1 MKKHYIFSLCLCFL
15 CTTFLSRLPAQ
26 EYNNFDLNK
35 YYTPD
40 IVRNALGFGM
50 SINDNF
56 NSHSSSNDTISSNY
70 LRWYFNP
77 TFSRYKDTRKRITTF
92 SVGGTT
98 NGSSQ
103 QSNNLYRS
111 RYSDNNALINYNTSF
126 YNKKNNFLTFNASG
140 NYTDNSSDI
149 NQKNDAG
156 EIILENYNKSN
167 RWNLRASIGIG
178 KGRIE
183 QVTDARQAVYILD
196 ELSKRGKL
204 TKTLSDIEIFN
215 FAQTISKVKN
225 KRFLDA
231 RLHRIDEI
239 TTVDSFL
246 VKNNYLTSQDAGYF
260 STLYD
265 FWEYGDLYY
274 RGSGQSFEINITPT
288 VTIDKYTFK
297 TTNNLDENRSTDR
310 TYNAD
315 LNLIYRFEK
324 SVGLNWQHSLTT
336 SLALG
341 ISDYDTEHQLQTNGI
356 RTNGTFIVNYYLSFY
371 PSTRTSFSINAY
383 HNNSLLFYK
392 NTTISH
398 VVEPDYRANNI
409 SSAIRASVNYYFSP
423 QLRLSGNAGLNYTYK
438 SINYNDLK
446 EKYFNPGIGASV
458 NYYFF

>member
-15 CTTFLSRLPAQ
+15 CTTSFFRLSAQ

-40 IVRNALGFGM
+40 IVRNALDFGM

-56 NSHSSSNDTISSNY
+56 NSQSSSSDTISSNY

-77 TFSRYKDTRKRITTF
+77 TFSRYKDTRKRVTTL

-103 QSNNLYRS
+103 QSSNLYRS
-111 RYSDNNALINYNTSF
+111 RYSDNDATINYKTSF

-156 EIILENYNKSN
+156 EITLENYNKSN

-265 FWEYGDLYY
+265 FWEYGDLY
-274 RGSGQSFEINITPT
+274 
-288 VTIDKYTFK
+288 
-297 TTNNLDENRSTDR
+297 
-310 TYNAD
+310 
-315 LNLIYRFEK
+315 
-324 SVGLNWQHSLTT
+324 
-336 SLALG
+336 
-341 ISDYDTEHQLQTNGI
+341 
-356 RTNGTFIVNYYLSFY
+356 
-371 PSTRTSFSINAY
+371 
-383 HNNSLLFYK
+383 
-392 NTTISH
+392 
-398 VVEPDYRANNI
+398 
-409 SSAIRASVNYYFSP
+409 
-423 QLRLSGNAGLNYTYK
+423 
-438 SINYNDLK
+438 
-446 EKYFNPGIGASV
+446 
-458 NYYFF
+458 

>member
-15 CTTFLSRLPAQ
+15 CTTSFFRLSAQ

-40 IVRNALGFGM
+40 IVRNALAFGI

-56 NSHSSSNDTISSNY
+56 SIGSSSSDTLSSNNF
-70 LRWYFNP
+70 RWYFNP
-77 TFSRYKDTRKRITTF
+77 TFSRYKDTRKRVTTL

-103 QSNNLYRS
+103 QSSNLYRS
-111 RYSDNNALINYNTSF
+111 RYSDNDATINYKTSF

-140 NYTDNSSDI
+140 DYTGSSSDI

-204 TKTLSDIEIFN
+204 TKTLSDREIFN

-231 RLHRIDEI
+231 RLHRIEEI

-288 VTIDKYTFK
+288 VTVDKYTFK
-297 TTNNLDENRSTDR
+297 TTNNLDENISTDR

-341 ISDYDTEHQLQTNGI
+341 ISDYDTERQTQANGI
-356 RTNGTFIVNYYLSFY
+356 RTNGTFNAYYSLSYY

-392 NTTISH
+392 NTTLSN

-409 SSAIRASVNYYFSP
+409 SSTLRAAVDYYFSP
-423 QLRLSGNAGLNYTYK
+423 QLRLSANAGLNHSYRTNTY
-438 SINYNDLK
+438 NYLK
-446 EKYFNPGIGASV
+446 EKYFNPGIGATV